1 MAEPAMTLLII
12 IHLVGPIWEWPM
24 TGMVECNVMAAGL
37 ERSDR
42 LLYCIN
48 VAAGYTPLVDYSPG
62 RPDDMPAFSLP
73 TPHSLEKIQPI
84 PPSRIELFR
93 EHIHRIEK

>member
-1 MAEPAMTLLII
+1 MTLLII

-37 ERSDR
+37 ECSDR

-48 VAAGYTPLVDYSPG
+48 VGPVIRLALLTTHYS
-62 RPDDMPAFSLP
+62 SVL
-73 TPHSLEKIQPI
+73 
-84 PPSRIELFR
+84 
-93 EHIHRIEK
+93 